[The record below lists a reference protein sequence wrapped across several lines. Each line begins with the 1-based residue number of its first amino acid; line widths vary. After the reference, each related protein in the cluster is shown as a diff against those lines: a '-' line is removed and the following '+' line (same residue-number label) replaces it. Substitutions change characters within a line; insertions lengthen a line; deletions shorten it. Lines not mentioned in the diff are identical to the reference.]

1 MMKMVIRLKFT
12 RIKRKK
18 EIINIISASS
28 GELLAL
34 ATILRDTS
42 LNPNSPTMMIP
53 STKDFEKTL
62 VLNDEIFDNI
72 ENATFMNNP
81 SPLGYSMRKLV
92 EAHIKKWD
100 IKPKKEKKKNSKKYT
115 KIEVE

>member
-1 MMKMVIRLKFT
+1 MMKMVIKLKFT

-34 ATILRDTS
+34 STILRDS
-42 LNPNSPTMMIP
+42 SFRPHSPAMMIL

-72 ENATFMNNP
+72 ENANFMNNP
-81 SPLGYSMRKLV
+81 SPIGYSMRKLI

-100 IKPKKEKKKNSKKYT
+100 IKPKKEKTPEKYT
-115 KIEVE
+115 KIEVK